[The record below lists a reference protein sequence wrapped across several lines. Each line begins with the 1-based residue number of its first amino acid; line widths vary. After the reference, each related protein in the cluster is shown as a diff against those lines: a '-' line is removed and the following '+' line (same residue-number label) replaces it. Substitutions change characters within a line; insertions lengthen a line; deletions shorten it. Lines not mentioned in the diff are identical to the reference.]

1 MKNVVNVIKK
11 PFITV
16 AKFFS
21 NIDWKNVKIEVWV
34 RYLLMV
40 LTLINGILT
49 HFGKNPI
56 PYSEDAIYQAVSDII
71 TVIIFIVNTYKDN
84 PTSSTA
90 IESNEIQKAMKAA
103 EDLTELREIFQSK
116 LEEIDSRI
124 EVQNEIVYDDMN
136 EEEGIVDSAN
146 EDLDEE

>member
-56 PYSEDAIYQAVSDII
+56 PYSEDTIYQAVSDII
-71 TVIIFIVNTYKDN
+71 TVIIFIVNTYKNN

-124 EVQNEIVYDDMN
+124 EVQNEIVHDDMN

>member
-1 MKNVVNVIKK
+1 MKNVVNVIKS

-56 PYSEDAIYQAVSDII
+56 PYSEDAVYQAVSDII

>member
-1 MKNVVNVIKK
+1 MI
-11 PFITV
+11 
-16 AKFFS
+16 
-21 NIDWKNVKIEVWV
+21 
-34 RYLLMV
+34 
-40 LTLINGILT
+40 
-49 HFGKNPI
+49 
-56 PYSEDAIYQAVSDII
+56 
-71 TVIIFIVNTYKDN
+71 IIFIVNTYKDN

-103 EDLTELREIFQSK
+103 EDLTELREIFQTK

-124 EVQNEIVYDDMN
+124 EVQNEIVHDDMN